1 MTYGELTNF
10 TYGELECLTYEELSM
25 PMKDLLHK
33 LVDENRTIPVSFY
46 NKLCDLCD
54 EINDGTIEVPVQNA
68 NITSQIKKPINLGKS
83 FIKVFIEIATL
94 WQCIDFVSKKFQDL
108 FELFSDY
115 LN

>member
-33 LVDENRTIPVSFY
+33 LVDENRPIPVSFY

-54 EINDGTIEVPVQNA
+54 ELNDVTIEVPSQHA
-68 NITSQIKKPINLGKS
+68 YITSHNKTPINLGKS

-94 WQCIDFVSKKFQDL
+94 WQCIDYDSKKFQD
-108 FELFSDY
+108 FIELFSNY